1 MKSRLLARI
10 AAVIC
15 AVCLA
20 TGEMSQ
26 TVFAGDMVQAREEYH
41 AELPEATFVV
51 MGGEN
56 ELSTPLPTTDNRQSL
71 PLYLDGTQVGTC
83 MMVSGEPYV
92 GVEAFCRALG
102 LAGRMED
109 NGMAVSLAVGG
120 NVLLAQLG
128 QDYFTCNDRY
138 LYLENGAQTIDGA
151 VALPVED
158 LVKCLGITAY
168 WDRAAWTLTVNGTVV
183 TPMPCGENYY
193 DESDVY
199 WLSRLIFATVGGQP
213 LETQVAVG
221 SMCVNRMDSDAF
233 PGQNSI
239 YDVIFAK
246 NQFEV
251 VANGMIYVEPDAT
264 SALAAKLALEGCDL
278 VNGAAYMSTDDMGA
292 GYECVAQ
299 LDGLRFYSAD

>member
-1 MKSRLLARI
+1 MRSRLLAKI

-20 TGEMSQ
+20 MGVMSQ
-26 TVFAGDMVQAREEYH
+26 TVLAGDVVQTSEVYR
-41 AELPEATFVV
+41 AELPQATFVV
-51 MGGEN
+51 MGADAGTT
-56 ELSTPLPTTDNRQSL
+56 TPAPTTDNRRTL
-71 PLYLDGTQVGTC
+71 PLYLGGDQVGTC
-83 MMVSGEPYV
+83 TMVNGEPYV
-92 GVEAFCRALG
+92 GVKAFCGALG
-102 LAGRMED
+102 LMGQIQD
-109 NGMAVSLAVGG
+109 NGMAVSLAVDGA
-120 NVLLAQLG
+120 VLLAQVG

-138 LYLENGAQTIDGA
+138 LYLENGPQIVDGA

-158 LVKCLGITAY
+158 LVKCLGLTAY

-183 TPMPCGENYY
+183 TPMPSGENYY

-199 WLSRLIFATVGGQP
+199 WLSRLIFATVGEQP
-213 LETQVAVG
+213 LRTQVAVG
-221 SMCVNRMDSDAF
+221 SMCVNRMRSDAF
-233 PGQNSI
+233 PGQNNI

-264 SALAAKLALEGCDL
+264 STLAAKLALEGCDL
-278 VNGAAYMSTDDMGA
+278 VRGAAYMSAGDLGA

-299 LDGLRFYSAD
+299 VDGLNFYRTA